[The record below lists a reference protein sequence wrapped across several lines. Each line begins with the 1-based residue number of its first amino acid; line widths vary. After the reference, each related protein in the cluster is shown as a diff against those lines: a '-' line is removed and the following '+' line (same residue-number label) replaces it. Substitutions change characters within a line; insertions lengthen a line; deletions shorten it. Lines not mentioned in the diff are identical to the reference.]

1 MRTRLLA
8 VSGILVLVL
17 AACSSGGDDAGS
29 KASSSTAKS
38 ASTAAAKSKGCAAA
52 AKITPGEEKVTT
64 TSGGTERWYYRH
76 VPPGYDGTKPTPV
89 VLDLHGYAEGAAVH
103 VKMSGLG
110 TYGDQQGFVT
120 ITPQGSGGAVA
131 RWDTA
136 LDSPDLDFIGD
147 LLDEVDDTL
156 CVDTDR
162 VFVTGLS
169 NGAFLTSAVACR
181 YADRIAAAA
190 PVAGIRDIDG
200 CDPSRP
206 VPVVAFHGTADTF
219 VSYNGGYGS
228 SVANLPSP
236 DGSGKRIGEGA
247 AAAMTTTAPG
257 TAKPPTIEEITADWA
272 KRNGCSAKKTEK
284 KVASDVTLLAWSC
297 PKGDEAELYRVEGGG
312 HSWPGSP
319 FSAQVASVV
328 GRTTS
333 SISADE
339 IMWKFFQEHPLR
351 RS

>member
-8 VSGILVLVL
+8 LTGILLLVL
-17 AACSSGGDDAGS
+17 AACSSSGDDAGS

-38 ASTAAAKSKGCAAA
+38 ASTAVAKSKGCAATT
-52 AKITPGEEKVTT
+52 KIAPGEEKVTT
-64 TSGGTERWYYRH
+64 TAGGAERWYFRH
-76 VPPGYDGTKPTPV
+76 VPPAYDGTKPTPV

-103 VKMSGLG
+103 LKMSDLG
-110 TYGDQQGFVT
+110 AYGDQQGFIT
-120 ITPQGSGGAVA
+120 ITPQGSGTSVP

-136 LDSPDLDFIGD
+136 LDSPDLDFIGQV
-147 LLDEVDDTL
+147 LDEADDTL
-156 CVDTDR
+156 CVDQDR

-181 YADRIAAAA
+181 YANRIAAAA

-200 CDPSRP
+200 CDPARP

-219 VSYNGGYGS
+219 VSYNGGLGS

-236 DGSGKRIGEGA
+236 DGKGTIGQSGA
-247 AAAMTTTAPG
+247 ATTTTAPG
-257 TAKPPTIEEITADWA
+257 TPKPKTIEDITADWA
-272 KRNGCSAKKTEK
+272 ARNGCSAKKTEK

-312 HSWPGSP
+312 HSWPGSE
-319 FSAQVASVV
+319 FSKQVASVV
-328 GRTTS
+328 GKTTD

-339 IMWKFFQEHPLR
+339 IMWKFFQEHPLDGR
-351 RS
+351 

>member
-1 MRTRLLA
+1 MRTRLVAIAGLVVLLLA
-8 VSGILVLVL
+8 S
-17 AACSSGGDDAGS
+17 CSSGSDDGAS
-29 KASSSTAKS
+29 KGSSTTANG
-38 ASTAAAKSKGCAAA
+38 ASNAAKASKGCNATT
-52 AKITPGEEKVTT
+52 KIAPGEEKVTT

-76 VPPGYDGTKPTPV
+76 VPPAYDGTEPTPV

-103 VKMSGLG
+103 VKMSELG
-110 TYGDQQGFVT
+110 TYGDKQGFVT
-120 ITPQGSGGAVA
+120 ITPQGSGTSVP

-136 LDSPDLDFIGD
+136 LDSPDLDYIGD

-156 CVDTDR
+156 CVDKDR

-169 NGAFLTSAVACR
+169 NGAFLTSSVACR
-181 YADRIAAAA
+181 FADRIAAAA

-219 VSYNGGYGS
+219 VSYDGGLGS

-236 DGSGKRIGEGA
+236 DGSGKTIGQGA
-247 AAAMTTTAPG
+247 ATTTTAPG
-257 TAKPPTIEEITADWA
+257 TPKPPTIEEITADWA

-319 FSAQVASVV
+319 FSKQVASVV
-328 GRTTS
+328 GRTTD

-339 IMWKFFQEHPLR
+339 IMWKFFQEHPLG
-351 RS
+351 S

>member
-8 VSGILVLVL
+8 VAGLVVLVL
-17 AACSSGGDDAGS
+17 ASCSSSGDDGGAQRT
-29 KASSSTAKS
+29 SSSTAEP
-38 ASTAAAKSKGCAAA
+38 AAA
-52 AKITPGEEKVTT
+52 AKASKGCNATTKVVPGEEKVTT
-64 TSGGTERWYYRH
+64 TSGGTERWYFRH
-76 VPPGYDGTKPTPV
+76 VPPSYDPTKPMPV

-103 VKMSGLG
+103 VKMSDLG

-120 ITPQGSGGAVA
+120 ITPQGGGAVA

-136 LDSPDLDFIGD
+136 LDSPDLDFIGN
-147 LLDEVDDTL
+147 LLEEVDDTL

-162 VFVTGLS
+162 IFVTGLS

-206 VPVVAFHGTADTF
+206 VPVVAFHGTADSF

-236 DGSGKRIGEGA
+236 DGSGKRIGQGA
-247 AAAMTTTAPG
+247 ATATTTTAPG
-257 TAKPPTIEEITADWA
+257 TPKPPTIEEITADWA

-312 HSWPGSP
+312 HSWPGSA
-319 FSAQVASVV
+319 FSKQVASVV